1 MKRLLNSICFIFIA
15 LPIIMTAQENIIKS
29 EMNRTVTKFI
39 RVELQYLLE
48 YPKTIQS
55 GQPLPLIVFLH
66 GSGER
71 GDSIDLVR
79 VHGPWYYAEHY
90 SDFPFMI
97 LAPQCEEGETWEPV
111 KLDLL
116 LDEIIAS
123 YPVDTSRIY
132 LTGLSRGGF
141 GTWDWA
147 LYRTDRF
154 AAIAPVCGAS
164 NYHVLNANK
173 LKDIP
178 VWVFHGALDDVI
190 PVSFSAELVKKLRSL
205 GADVKFTVY
214 PDAGHDSWTETYM
227 NPELYK
233 WFLSH
238 RKTGE

>member
-1 MKRLLNSICFIFIA
+1 
-15 LPIIMTAQENIIKS
+15 MTAQENIIKS

-79 VHGPWYYAEHY
+79 IHGPWYYAEHY

-97 LAPQCEEGETWEPV
+97 LAPQCKEGETWEPV

-116 LDEIIAS
+116 LDEIIAN

-147 LYRTDRF
+147 LYRPDRF

>member
-1 MKRLLNSICFIFIA
+1 
-15 LPIIMTAQENIIKS
+15 MTAQENIIKS

-55 GQPLPLIVFLH
+55 GQLLPLIVFLH

-90 SDFPFMI
+90 GDFPFMI
-97 LAPQCEEGETWEPV
+97 LAPQCKEGETWEPV

-116 LDEIIAS
+116 LDEIIAN

-147 LYRTDRF
+147 LYRPDRF